1 MKEYR
6 DDQMPRL
13 PYCAGKASMCFGWKG
28 TGCSIN
34 PEMFA
39 KTNDGQKENS
49 T

>member
-1 MKEYR
+1 MKVCG

-13 PYCAGKASMCFGWKG
+13 PYCTGNATMCFGWKG
-28 TGCSIN
+28 EECSIN

-39 KTNDGQKENS
+39 KTNDGQKGNS